1 MPFPPSSSSSASSFL
16 LEIDEALTLIPGL
29 PNDVAA
35 YILSFLPYSHH
46 CRLKSTCKP
55 WYIFLSSK
63 MLLSLRRQNR
73 RFCLSHLLCIFPED
87 PHISSPFL
95 FDPEHLAWRPLP
107 PLPCNPHEYGLCN
120 FTSISLGPH
129 IYVLGG
135 SLFDTRSFPLDR
147 PSPSSSAFRYNF
159 LTSSWERLAPM
170 LSPRGSFACAAIPSA
185 DQIIVAGGGS
195 RHTLFRAAGSRICS
209 VERYD
214 AERDKWEALDGLPGF
229 RAGCVGFTVRG
240 DGEEKEFWVMGG
252 YGESRTVSGVFP
264 VDEYYKDAVV
274 MELKKNGGGKW
285 REVGDMWGE
294 GERPRLGKI
303 VVVEDEEGGRPAIFM
318 LDDNDIL
325 RYNMASNRW
334 QKESSVPRR
343 APYKSS
349 FGFVVLNGELHVMTI
364 VNGIDSTETRRS
376 RQQKRAGTLFIQI
389 YHPRKKTWRC
399 LVTKPPF
406 QKPLDFSTT
415 SMCTIRL

>member
-1 MPFPPSSSSSASSFL
+1 MSSPPSSSSTFL
-16 LEIDEALTLIPGL
+16 IEIDEALPLIPGL

-35 YILSFLPYSHH
+35 HILSFLPYSHH
-46 CRLKSTCKP
+46 CRLKPTCKP

-63 MLLSLRRQNR
+63 TLLSLRRFNR
-73 RFCLSHLLCIFPED
+73 RRCLSHLLCIFPED
-87 PHISSPFL
+87 PYISSPFL
-95 FDPEHLAWRPLP
+95 FDPENLAWRRLP
-107 PLPCNPHEYGLCN
+107 PMPCNPHEYGLCN

-159 LTSSWERLAPM
+159 LTSSWDRLAPM
-170 LSPRGSFACAAIPSA
+170 LSPRGSFACAAIPRA

-195 RHTLFRAAGSRICS
+195 RHTMFRAAGSRICS
-209 VERYD
+209 VERYNV
-214 AERDKWEALDGLPGF
+214 ERDEWEALDGLPRF
-229 RAGCVGFTVRG
+229 RAGCVGFMVRG
-240 DGEEKEFWVMGG
+240 DGEEREFWVMGG

-274 MELKKNGGGKW
+274 MELNENGGGKW

-294 GERPRLGKI
+294 GERPRIGKI
-303 VVVEDEEGGRPAIFM
+303 VIVEDEEGGKPAIFM
-318 LDDNDIL
+318 LDDDDIL
-325 RYNMASNRW
+325 RYSMASNCW

-343 APYKSS
+343 APYNNS
-349 FGFVVLNGELHVMTI
+349 FGFVVLNGELHVM
-364 VNGIDSTETRRS
+364 TETRRS

-389 YHPRKKTWRC
+389 YHPGKKTWRC

-406 QKPLDFSTT
+406 QQPLDFSNTA
-415 SMCTIRL
+415 MCTIGL

>member
-1 MPFPPSSSSSASSFL
+1 MPIPPSLASTL
-16 LEIDEALTLIPGL
+16 LHQIDQDQALIPGL

-35 YILSFLPYSHH
+35 LILSFLPYSHH
-46 CRLKSTCKP
+46 CRLKPTCKP

-63 MLLSLRRQNR
+63 TLHSLRRHHR
-73 RFCLSHLLCIFPED
+73 RRSLSHLLCVFPED

-95 FDPEHLAWRPLP
+95 FDPQHLAWRPLP

-120 FTSISLGPH
+120 FTSVSLGPH

-159 LTSSWERLAPM
+159 LTSSWDRLAPM

-214 AERDKWEALDGLPGF
+214 VERDEWEALDGLPRF
-229 RAGCVGFTVRG
+229 RAGCVGFAVREG
-240 DGEEKEFWVMGG
+240 GEEREFWVMGG
-252 YGESRTVSGVFP
+252 YGDSRTVSGVFP
-264 VDEYYKDAVV
+264 VDEYYKDALV
-274 MELKKNGGGKW
+274 MELKGNGGGKW
-285 REVGDMWGE
+285 RELGDMWGA
-294 GERPRLGKI
+294 GETPRFGKI
-303 VVVEDEEGGRPAIFM
+303 VMVEDEDGGSPPAIFM

-325 RYNMASNRW
+325 RYDMASNRW
-334 QKESSVPRR
+334 QKECSVPRR
-343 APYKSS
+343 APCKSS
-349 FGFVVLNGELHVMTI
+349 YGLVVLNEELHVMTI

-376 RQQKRAGTLFIQI
+376 RQQKRAGTLFMQI

-406 QKPLDFSTT
+406 RQPLDFSTT
-415 SMCTIRL
+415 VMCPIQL